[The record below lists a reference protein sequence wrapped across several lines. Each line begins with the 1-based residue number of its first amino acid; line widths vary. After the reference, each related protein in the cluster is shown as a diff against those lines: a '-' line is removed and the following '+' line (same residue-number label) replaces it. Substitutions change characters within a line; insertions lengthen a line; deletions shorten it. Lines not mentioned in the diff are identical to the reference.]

1 MINGYQL
8 FFHKK
13 YNIINVHTKEVLNLL
28 KKNETALL
36 VIDMQYG
43 GGAPDGSPC

>member
-1 MINGYQL
+1 M
-8 FFHKK
+8 
-13 YNIINVHTKEVLNLL
+13 L

-43 GGAPDGSPC
+43 GGAPDGSLVKMLNVDVSKQEDIVTPIACK